1 MAKRPLTP
9 KEKANFAARNAASKK
24 LTAAAKAKAAGIK
37 SGSLK
42 VQARSAKEIEAAI
55 AKAKKDP
62 KFMAKFKDVK
72 PPKTTNVKAPRAAV
86 KPRGGMRGGG
96 GIGGFGG
103 GLPDY
108 NR

>member
-9 KEKANFAARNAASKK
+9 EEKANFAARNAASKK

-37 SGSLK
+37 SGPVK
-42 VQARSAKEIEAAI
+42 VKARSAKEIDAAI

-72 PPKTTNVKAPRAAV
+72 PPKTTNVKAPR
-86 KPRGGMRGGG
+86 GGLRGGG
-96 GIGGFGG
+96 SIGGGG
-103 GLPDY
+103 GLNKA